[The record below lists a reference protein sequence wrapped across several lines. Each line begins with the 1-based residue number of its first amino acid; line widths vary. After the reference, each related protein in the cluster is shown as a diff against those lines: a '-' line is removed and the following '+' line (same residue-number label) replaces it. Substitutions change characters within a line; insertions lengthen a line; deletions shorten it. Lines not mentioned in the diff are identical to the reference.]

1 MKRLVDTF
9 DTARLHALLA
19 RFEGL
24 HVAVLGDFFLD
35 QYFEIDPAC
44 VETSVETGRPAHQ
57 VTAVRHAPGA
67 AGTVVNNLAA
77 LGAGAIHTLGVIGDD
92 GEGYELRRALE
103 GTGCDVSGLIVQP
116 GRLR

>member
-35 QYFEIDPAC
+35 QYF
-44 VETSVETGRPAHQ
+44 
-57 VTAVRHAPGA
+57 
-67 AGTVVNNLAA
+67 
-77 LGAGAIHTLGVIGDD
+77 
-92 GEGYELRRALE
+92 
-103 GTGCDVSGLIVQP
+103 
-116 GRLR
+116 